1 MGSLLPNEDVFH
13 SLTRIIYEYVLSL
26 SLCPDRPL
34 SLPKRPTPFD
44 WPLSLPKCPRLAQ
57 EPYNKENINDRFCSY

>member
-1 MGSLLPNEDVFH
+1 MGFPLIDEDVFH

-34 SLPKRPTPFD
+34 SLPKRP
-44 WPLSLPKCPRLAQ
+44 RLAQ